1 MLINHEEGF
10 VFYRFIFEQTRL
22 FYLHDIYCMFMF
34 FWFIDIYVATSIT
47 LKKSEEAQLNVYMYL
62 NLAPMKIPY

>member
-22 FYLHDIYCMFMF
+22 FYLHDIYCMF

-47 LKKSEEAQLNVYMYL
+47 LKKSEETQLNVYMYL